1 MSSGFLERV
10 LGLEKRERVAV
21 TWSFAYF
28 FCVLSSYYMLRPVRE
43 AMGVESGT
51 ESIPFL
57 FTSTFF
63 VMLLASPVFGW
74 VASRYPRRT
83 FLPWVYA
90 FFAVNILFFY
100 AAFIWAD
107 SAGHGI
113 LWVGRVFF
121 VWVSVFNLFVVSVF
135 WSFMADIYT
144 KEQGRRLFGVISAG
158 GSAGALVGPF
168 LTSLLVHPLGFENL
182 LPLSALLLFAAI
194 LCIRKLR
201 AWVEREHAGGINES
215 AAAAKPLGGSAFAGI
230 THVLNSRYFLAM
242 TAMSIIASLLG
253 TALYM
258 FMNTLVAESIE
269 GVNART
275 RLFGYLDAGTN
286 LLSLLFSLL
295 VVRHAVLKF
304 GLGLTLALMPL
315 LSIAGF
321 ALRSRFRL
329 RQARERHAVFG
340 RVTGGKVQGQE
351 FHRYRRVSRQRSCRH
366 LGSACGVGTWYHR
379 HLPAHAAVCATMGWN
394 CRVARARVPAP
405 G

>member
-1 MSSGFLERV
+1 
-10 LGLEKRERVAV
+10 
-21 TWSFAYF
+21 
-28 FCVLSSYYMLRPVRE
+28 
-43 AMGVESGT
+43 
-51 ESIPFL
+51 
-57 FTSTFF
+57 
-63 VMLLASPVFGW
+63 
-74 VASRYPRRT
+74 
-83 FLPWVYA
+83 
-90 FFAVNILFFY
+90 
-100 AAFIWAD
+100 
-107 SAGHGI
+107 
-113 LWVGRVFF
+113 VFF

-321 ALRSRFRL
+321 ALL
-329 RQARERHAVFG
+329 AVHPTLLVVALLQATRRAVGFGFAKPASDMLYSVVSPEEKYKAKNFIDTAVYRGSDLAGTWAVRAVWGLGITGISLLMLPFALLWVGIAVWLGREYRRRDSSGRAGETKDRHAQNALES
-340 RVTGGKVQGQE
+340 T
-351 FHRYRRVSRQRSCRH
+351 
-366 LGSACGVGTWYHR
+366 
-379 HLPAHAAVCATMGWN
+379 
-394 CRVARARVPAP
+394 
-405 G
+405 